1 MKKKLLVL
9 APLMAL
15 VLTGC
20 FSRTPTNK
28 KKKSSSTTTAQTSTS
43 GGSTT
48 SGGSSGTS
56 GGTSG
61 GTTSG
66 GTSGT
71 SGSSGTSSG
80 SSSSTSEVP
89 PVPTEVTVEEAY
101 NAAVAAGQSGTSEAL
116 TFSGTV
122 IATLGDQYYVQ
133 DGSYGMYCRP
143 KSDQAVTG
151 IAVNKKV
158 KTTAKVGTYSNLVE
172 TINNGYVSGAV
183 TGDAT
188 APNPTTVTSLTQ
200 LQSLKH
206 NVAVNVEATLAS
218 KGSGTWSSTSYVRP
232 TIKIGSDTTA
242 ITITL
247 EKGTAYKEEYGTIF
261 NGAAVGDKLTFTN
274 VIRSQYNDNAQL
286 TFVDQSVMAKNE
298 VTPTSVTITSGSE
311 VTVGSTLN
319 LTATVG
325 PTGASQNVTWSIESG
340 SEYASLSGNVLTG
353 TAAGSVT
360 VKATATGTSVSDTKT
375 ITVNPQVLTKLEFKE
390 ETYSLQAGD
399 KDMSTEINFAPSTAS
414 KTLSFSIVETGK
426 HSSIT
431 SAGVL
436 TVSGEDTTFTVK
448 VSDSVSS
455 LNDTC
460 TVNVVTEKVLSSIS
474 LDTSSV
480 QKEFDLNAQFTY
492 SGLVVTA
499 HYSDSTSDTV
509 NPTSVSTPDMSSAGE
524 KTVTVSYTEGTV
536 TKTADYTITVKSA
549 TEDHTLTWTATASA
563 NLGTQISAQ
572 GGTATGKISTGSY
585 EWDYTRTLVA
595 LTSGSSDYISWQG
608 ATWIQLGSGKSLES
622 ISFTT
627 SAIPGTIKSITVVA
641 ATAGTH
647 TLSINVGGSAYLTN
661 GALTTYSNTVTAT
674 NPDPA
679 NCAVTATGTSSGA
692 ITITIASSNT
702 TTKKAMVIRSI
713 SVVANY

>member
-1 MKKKLLVL
+1 
-9 APLMAL
+9 MAL

-20 FSRTPTNK
+20 FSRTPTNE

-61 GTTSG
+61 GTSSGTS

-71 SGSSGTSSG
+71 SGSSGT
-80 SSSSTSEVP
+80 SSTSEVP

-101 NAAVAAGQSGTSEAL
+101 NAAVTAGSSGTSEAL

-133 DGSYGMYCRP
+133 DGSYAMYCRP

-151 IAVNKKV
+151 LAVNKKV

-247 EKGTAYKEEYGTIF
+247 EKGTAYKKEYGDIF
-261 NGAAVGDKLTFTN
+261 SEAAVGDKLTFTN
-274 VIRSQYNDNAQL
+274 VIRSQFNDNAQL
-286 TFVDQSVMAKNE
+286 TFVDQSVLSKNT
-298 VTPTSVTITSGSE
+298 VDPTSVTITSGSS

-325 PTGASQNVTWSIESG
+325 PTGASQNVTWSIVSG
-340 SEYASLSGNVLTG
+340 SEYASLSGTNNSVLTG
-353 TAAGSVT
+353 NAAGSVV

-460 TVNVVTEKVLSSIS
+460 TVNVVSEKVLSSIS
-474 LDTSSV
+474 LDTSSA
-480 QKEFDLNAQFTY
+480 QKEFDVDDTFNY
-492 SGLVVTA
+492 EGLVVTA
-499 HYSDSTSDTV
+499 HYSDSTSEKVT
-509 NPTSVSTPDMSSAGE
+509 PTNVSTPDMTSAGE
-524 KTVTVSYTEGTV
+524 KTVTVSYTEEGV
-536 TKTADYTITVKSA
+536 TKTAEYTITVNDPTPVVTSSTYSFQNTKNSIEVTDTSTIYGWFKTSGTSIISSVASPSKVYPGANGGSA
-549 TEDHTLTWTATASA
+549 GTAWTLDNALK
-563 NLGTQISAQ
+563 LGTAKA
-572 GGTATGKISTGSY
+572 GGSLTLNLSTGVTVSKIVVTGYGWKNSSSPALVLTIGSVSSSSDPLPYTNKANVEGGLAGTVDFEFPTALTGTVTISTGS
-585 EWDYTRTLVA
+585 TAVLIT
-595 LTSGSSDYISWQG
+595 
-608 ATWIQLGSGKSLES
+608 SLE
-622 ISFTT
+622 IF
-627 SAIPGTIKSITVVA
+627 
-641 ATAGTH
+641 
-647 TLSINVGGSAYLTN
+647 
-661 GALTTYSNTVTAT
+661 YSN
-674 NPDPA
+674 
-679 NCAVTATGTSSGA
+679 
-692 ITITIASSNT
+692 
-702 TTKKAMVIRSI
+702 
-713 SVVANY
+713 

>member
-61 GTTSG
+61 GTSSGTS

-71 SGSSGTSSG
+71 SGSSGT
-80 SSSSTSEVP
+80 SSTSEVP

-101 NAAVAAGQSGTSEAL
+101 NAAVTAGSSGTSEAL

-133 DGSYGMYCRP
+133 DGSYAMYCRP

-151 IAVNKKV
+151 LAVNKKV

-247 EKGTAYKEEYGTIF
+247 EKGTAYKKEYGDIF
-261 NGAAVGDKLTFTN
+261 SEAAVGDKLTFTN
-274 VIRSQYNDNAQL
+274 VIRSQFNDNAQL

-325 PTGASQNVTWSIESG
+325 PTGASQNVTWSIVSG
-340 SEYASLSGNVLTG
+340 SEYASLSGTNNSVLTG
-353 TAAGSVT
+353 NAAGSVV

-460 TVNVVTEKVLSSIS
+460 TVNVVSEKVLSSIS

-480 QKEFDLNAQFTY
+480 QKEFDVDDTFNY
-492 SGLVVTA
+492 EGLVVTA
-499 HYSDSTSDTV
+499 HYSDSTSEKVT
-509 NPTSVSTPDMSSAGE
+509 PTNVSTPDMTSAGE
-524 KTVTVSYTEGTV
+524 KTVTVSYTEEGV
-536 TKTADYTITVKSA
+536 TKTAEYTITVNDPTPVVTSSTYSFQNTKNSIEVTDTSTIYGWFKTSGTSIISSVA
-549 TEDHTLTWTATASA
+549 SPSKVYPGANGGSGDTAWTLDNALK
-563 NLGTQISAQ
+563 LGTAKA
-572 GGTATGKISTGSY
+572 GGSLTLNLSTGVTVSKIVVTGYGWKNSSSPALVLTIGSVSSSSDPLPYTNKANVEGGLAGTVDFEFPTALTGTVTISTGS
-585 EWDYTRTLVA
+585 TAVLIT
-595 LTSGSSDYISWQG
+595 
-608 ATWIQLGSGKSLES
+608 SLE
-622 ISFTT
+622 IF
-627 SAIPGTIKSITVVA
+627 
-641 ATAGTH
+641 
-647 TLSINVGGSAYLTN
+647 
-661 GALTTYSNTVTAT
+661 YSN
-674 NPDPA
+674 
-679 NCAVTATGTSSGA
+679 
-692 ITITIASSNT
+692 
-702 TTKKAMVIRSI
+702 
-713 SVVANY
+713 

>member
-1 MKKKLLVL
+1 
-9 APLMAL
+9 MAL

-20 FSRTPTNK
+20 FSRTPTNE

-61 GTTSG
+61 GTSSGTS

-71 SGSSGTSSG
+71 SGSSGT
-80 SSSSTSEVP
+80 SSTSEVP

-101 NAAVAAGQSGTSEAL
+101 NAAVTAGSSGTSEAL

-133 DGSYGMYCRP
+133 DGSYAMYCRP

-151 IAVNKKV
+151 LAVNKKV

-247 EKGTAYKEEYGTIF
+247 EKGTAYKKEYGDIF
-261 NGAAVGDKLTFTN
+261 SEAAVGDKLTFTN
-274 VIRSQYNDNAQL
+274 VIRSQFNDNAQL
-286 TFVDQSVMAKNE
+286 TFVDQSVLSKNT
-298 VTPTSVTITSGSE
+298 VDPTSVTITSGSS

-325 PTGASQNVTWSIESG
+325 PTGASQNVTWSIVSG
-340 SEYASLSGNVLTG
+340 SEYASLSGTNNSVLTG
-353 TAAGSVT
+353 NAAGSVV

-431 SAGVL
+431 SAGIL

-460 TVNVVTEKVLSSIS
+460 AVNVVSEKVLSSIS

-480 QKEFDLNAQFTY
+480 QKEFDVDDTFNY
-492 SGLVVTA
+492 EGLVVTA
-499 HYSDSTSDTV
+499 HYSDNTSEKVT
-509 NPTSVSTPDMSSAGE
+509 PTNVSTPDMTSAGE
-524 KTVTVSYTEGTV
+524 KTVTVSYTEEGV
-536 TKTADYTITVKSA
+536 TKTAEYTITVNDPTPVVTSSTYSFQNTKNSIEVTDTSTIYGWFKTSGTSIISSVASPSKVYPGANGGSA
-549 TEDHTLTWTATASA
+549 GTAWTLDNALK
-563 NLGTQISAQ
+563 LGTAKA
-572 GGTATGKISTGSY
+572 GGSLTLNLSTGVTVSKIVVTGYGWKNSSSPALVLTIGSVSSSSDPLPYTNKANVEGGLAGTVDFEFPTALTGTVTISTGS
-585 EWDYTRTLVA
+585 TAVLIT
-595 LTSGSSDYISWQG
+595 
-608 ATWIQLGSGKSLES
+608 SLE
-622 ISFTT
+622 IF
-627 SAIPGTIKSITVVA
+627 
-641 ATAGTH
+641 
-647 TLSINVGGSAYLTN
+647 
-661 GALTTYSNTVTAT
+661 YSN
-674 NPDPA
+674 
-679 NCAVTATGTSSGA
+679 
-692 ITITIASSNT
+692 
-702 TTKKAMVIRSI
+702 
-713 SVVANY
+713 

>member
-1 MKKKLLVL
+1 
-9 APLMAL
+9 MAL

-61 GTTSG
+61 GTSSGTS

-71 SGSSGTSSG
+71 SGSSGT
-80 SSSSTSEVP
+80 SSTSEVP

-101 NAAVAAGQSGTSEAL
+101 NAAVTAGSSGTSEAL

-133 DGSYGMYCRP
+133 DGSYAMYCRP

-151 IAVNKKV
+151 LAVNKKV

-247 EKGTAYKEEYGTIF
+247 EKGTAYKKEYGDIF
-261 NGAAVGDKLTFTN
+261 SEAAVGDKLTFTN
-274 VIRSQYNDNAQL
+274 VIRSQFNDNAQL
-286 TFVDQSVMAKNE
+286 TFVDQSVLSKNT
-298 VTPTSVTITSGSE
+298 VDPTSVTITSGSS

-325 PTGASQNVTWSIESG
+325 PTGASQNVTWSIVSG
-340 SEYASLSGNVLTG
+340 SEYASLSGTNNSVLTG
-353 TAAGSVT
+353 NAAGSVV

-460 TVNVVTEKVLSSIS
+460 AVNVVSEKVLSSIS

-480 QKEFDLNAQFTY
+480 QKEFDVDDTFNY
-492 SGLVVTA
+492 EGLVVTA
-499 HYSDSTSDTV
+499 HYSDNTSEKVT
-509 NPTSVSTPDMSSAGE
+509 PTNVSTPDMTSAGE
-524 KTVTVSYTEGTV
+524 KTVTVSYTEEGV
-536 TKTADYTITVKSA
+536 TKTAEYTITVNDPTPVVTSSTYSFQNTKNSIEVTDTSTIYGWFKTSGTSIISSVA
-549 TEDHTLTWTATASA
+549 SPSKVYPGANGGSGNTAWTLDNALK
-563 NLGTQISAQ
+563 LGTAKA
-572 GGTATGKISTGSY
+572 GGSLTLNLSTGVTVSKIVVTGYGWKNSSSPALVLTIGSVSSSSDPLPYTNKANVEGGLAGTVDFEFPTALTGTVTISTGS
-585 EWDYTRTLVA
+585 TAVLIT
-595 LTSGSSDYISWQG
+595 
-608 ATWIQLGSGKSLES
+608 SLE
-622 ISFTT
+622 IF
-627 SAIPGTIKSITVVA
+627 
-641 ATAGTH
+641 
-647 TLSINVGGSAYLTN
+647 
-661 GALTTYSNTVTAT
+661 YSN
-674 NPDPA
+674 
-679 NCAVTATGTSSGA
+679 
-692 ITITIASSNT
+692 
-702 TTKKAMVIRSI
+702 
-713 SVVANY
+713 

>member
-1 MKKKLLVL
+1 MKKKILVL

-20 FSRTPTNK
+20 FSRTPTNE

-61 GTTSG
+61 GTSSGTS

-71 SGSSGTSSG
+71 SGSSGT
-80 SSSSTSEVP
+80 SSTSEVP

-101 NAAVAAGQSGTSEAL
+101 NAAVTAGSSGTSEAL

-133 DGSYGMYCRP
+133 DGSYAMYCRP

-151 IAVNKKV
+151 LAVNKKV

-247 EKGTAYKEEYGTIF
+247 EKGTAYKKEYGDIF
-261 NGAAVGDKLTFTN
+261 SEAAVGDKLTFTN
-274 VIRSQYNDNAQL
+274 VIRSQFNDNAQL
-286 TFVDQSVMAKNE
+286 TFVDQSVLSKNT
-298 VTPTSVTITSGSE
+298 VDPTSVTITSGSS

-325 PTGASQNVTWSIESG
+325 PTGASQNVTWSIVSG
-340 SEYASLSGNVLTG
+340 SEYASLSGTNNSVLTG
-353 TAAGSVT
+353 NAAGSVV

-460 TVNVVTEKVLSSIS
+460 TVNVVSEKVLSSIS
-474 LDTSSV
+474 LDTSSA
-480 QKEFDLNAQFTY
+480 QKEFDVDDTFNY
-492 SGLVVTA
+492 EGLVVTA
-499 HYSDSTSDTV
+499 HYSDSTSEKVT
-509 NPTSVSTPDMSSAGE
+509 PTNVSTPDMTSAGE
-524 KTVTVSYTEGTV
+524 KTVTVSYTEEGV
-536 TKTADYTITVKSA
+536 TKTAEYTITVNDPTPVVTSSTYSFQNTKNSIEVTDTSTIYGWFKTSGTSIISSVASPSKVYPGANGGSA
-549 TEDHTLTWTATASA
+549 GTAWTLDNALK
-563 NLGTQISAQ
+563 LGTAKA
-572 GGTATGKISTGSY
+572 GGSLTLNLSTGVTVSKIVVTGYGWKNSSSPALVLTIGSVSSSSDPLPYTNKANVEGGLAGTVDFEFPTALTGTVTISTGS
-585 EWDYTRTLVA
+585 TAVLIT
-595 LTSGSSDYISWQG
+595 
-608 ATWIQLGSGKSLES
+608 SLE
-622 ISFTT
+622 IF
-627 SAIPGTIKSITVVA
+627 
-641 ATAGTH
+641 
-647 TLSINVGGSAYLTN
+647 
-661 GALTTYSNTVTAT
+661 YSN
-674 NPDPA
+674 
-679 NCAVTATGTSSGA
+679 
-692 ITITIASSNT
+692 
-702 TTKKAMVIRSI
+702 
-713 SVVANY
+713 